1 MFCSQVRSEE
11 VSRWLDA
18 VQELLSED
26 SSSLNHADKLQEELN
41 QYKVRG
47 QTVQELYFCCDKV
60 VS

>member
-1 MFCSQVRSEE
+1 M
-11 VSRWLDA
+11 SRWLDA

-47 QTVQELYFCCDKV
+47 QTVQELYFCSDKV